1 MPVQKDSRKEIVIDC
16 IICGLSCLIML
27 VLVVFR
33 IFGTLDNMVYDRLL
47 DFRAGG
53 HIEADNTDIVI
64 VAIDES
70 SLTEI
75 KQRWPW
81 ERSLYAKAVN
91 NLSKAGAK
99 VIAIDLLF
107 IEPSKDPEQDRVFAG
122 AMRKAGNVVIAAKL
136 ERLNQDFSTNEI
148 SLSGQRLVLPLPEF
162 RACATSGIVNL
173 ELSTGSVVRQFK
185 PYYEHN
191 DQKFPA
197 FSLETYFRAFD
208 KKPDLPAAESL
219 FIDYLGG
226 PGTFPTV
233 PIYRVIRGKFKPEEF
248 KNKIVF
254 IGATF
259 SDAHDFFATPLT
271 FDDNPSTGVEVQ
283 ANILATMI
291 KHEYVSM
298 IPLGPQI
305 AVILALAVIGGY
317 LAMFRSAYY
326 FWAAFIT
333 VSTLIISFS
342 VWLIY
347 KHEIFFDVSY
357 PLLSLPLSFFMV
369 NLRMRK
375 PLVLHTKVGPYIL
388 HEELGRGGMAV
399 VYRATHPK
407 TKEEVALKQMLA
419 EYASDEDSIGRFLR
433 ETEILQQLDH
443 PNIIR
448 IVDAGEVN
456 GCPYYAMELIT
467 GTALDRV
474 LKESG
479 RLEPM
484 EVRKICGAVARALA
498 LAHQCG
504 VIHRDIKPSNIMVTN
519 LGVPKLTDFG
529 IAKSA
534 NSEHLTQTGMIV
546 GTPSFM
552 APEICQGMD
561 PSAHSDIYSFGAT
574 LYLLVTGRLPFAGKD
589 FKTTI
594 TMVLTSKPKDIR
606 DLRQDVD
613 DELAQLIMR
622 CLEKKPE
629 DRPRDMME
637 VARALDP
644 FYTEIAMKSTVQMG
658 QRTKTNT
665 AASGGQTTVIGAD
678 DGKTT
683 VIDSA
688 NEAATVVLKTRD
700 IHHK

>member
-1 MPVQKDSRKEIVIDC
+1 MPVLKDSRKEIIIDC
-16 IICGLSCLIML
+16 IICVISGLLML
-27 VLVVFR
+27 GLVAFR
-33 IFGTLDNMVYDRLL
+33 AFSTVDNMVYDKFLE
-47 DFRAGG
+47 FRAGG
-53 HIEADNTDIVI
+53 HVAADNTDIVI

-75 KQRWPW
+75 NQRWPW
-81 ERSLYAKAVN
+81 DRSLYAKAIDA
-91 NLSKAGAK
+91 LSKAGAK

-107 IEPSKDPEQDRVFAG
+107 IEPSKDAAQDKAFAA

-136 ERLNQDFSTNEI
+136 ERLDQNFSEDEI
-148 SLSGQRLVLPLPEF
+148 SLSGQRLILPLELF
-162 RACATSGIVNL
+162 RSCSSSGIVNL
-173 ELSTGSVVRQFK
+173 ELSTGSVVRRFK
-185 PYYEHN
+185 PYYDHHETII
-191 DQKFPA
+191 PA
-197 FSLETYFRAFD
+197 FSLEVFLRAFD
-208 KKPDLPAAESL
+208 TKPDLPAADSL
-219 FIDYLGG
+219 LIDYLGG
-226 PGTFPTV
+226 PGTFPTI
-233 PIYRVIRGKFKPEEF
+233 PIYQIIKGKVKPDSF
-248 KNKIVF
+248 KNKIVL
-254 IGATF
+254 IGAAF
-259 SDAHDFFATPLT
+259 SDAHDFFATPLAAA
-271 FDDNPSTGVEVQ
+271 DKPSTGVEVQ
-283 ANILATMI
+283 ASILATMI
-291 KHEYVSM
+291 KNEYVSM
-298 IPLGPQI
+298 MPLWPQI
-305 AVILALAVIGGY
+305 AIILALAMVGSY

-333 VSTLIISFS
+333 VSTLIICFS
-342 VWLIY
+342 IWLIY

-357 PLLSLPLSFFMV
+357 PLVALPLSFFMV

-419 EYASDEDSIGRFLR
+419 QYAAEKDAIGRFLR

-443 PNIIR
+443 PNIIH

-498 LAHQCG
+498 LAHQSG

-529 IAKSA
+529 IAKSST
-534 NSEHLTQTGMIV
+534 SEDLTRTGMIV
-546 GTPSFM
+546 GTPSFL
-552 APEICQGMD
+552 APELCQGKE
-561 PSAHSDIYSFGAT
+561 PSALSDIYSFGAT

-589 FKTTI
+589 LKTTI
-594 TMVLTSKPKDIR
+594 TMVLTVKPKDIR
-606 DLRQDVD
+606 DLCQGID
-613 DELAQLIMR
+613 DELAHLIMR
-622 CLEKKPE
+622 CLEKKPA
-629 DRPRDMME
+629 DRPQDMLE
-637 VARALDP
+637 VAKALDP
-644 FYTEIAMKSTVQMG
+644 YYTDIAMKSTVQM
-658 QRTKTNT
+658 QARTRSAIATPE
-665 AASGGQTTVIGAD
+665 GQTTIIDQD

-683 VIDSA
+683 VINPDQA
-688 NEAATVVLKTRD
+688 HDTVVLETRD
-700 IHHK
+700 IHK